1 MTTNTQ
7 IEKAKEILNINNFLP
22 KGIDIGT
29 RLKLVDFRASN
40 YEYWGNKYV
49 EASEHYDNSV
59 VALQFEH
66 SMVEKPFWIIL
77 FKGAQQKVNDAY
89 FVSGFWNLPYL
100 ENALYQSD
108 GILQTSTEDGVETIL
123 NIAER
128 FNNLWFEKDEASE
141 DDPII
146 WNDSDMLSCLA
157 NKLENILNVKISLNI
172 PLKQIKKHHII
183 EIEKALSDAKLAFLN
198 NLSAGGAK

>member
-40 YEYWGNKYV
+40 YEYWGNKYA

-59 VALQFEH
+59 VALKFEH

-77 FKGAQQKVNDAY
+77 FKGAQRIVSDVN
-89 FVSGFWNLPYL
+89 FVTAFWELPEIEESIYK
-100 ENALYQSD
+100 ND
-108 GILQTSTEDGVETIL
+108 GISITSTKHGVETIL
-123 NIAER
+123 NIVEK
-128 FNNLWFEKDEASE
+128 FNYLWIDDESGKTESILHA
-141 DDPII
+141 DL
-146 WNDSDMLSCLA
+146 DMLSWLA
-157 NKLENILNVKISLNI
+157 NELENILNVKISLNI
-172 PLKQIKKHHII
+172 PLKQIKEHHII
-183 EIEKALSDAKLAFLN
+183 EIEKALSDATQAFQN